1 MWSLLLACAWSIDT
15 GLGSNW
21 KIDTVCYP
29 GTGEVNSYLCRAM
42 AELYSPD
49 YWGPDWEFM
58 KDIYSSFIW
67 AGRENASTV
76 LEQSTG
82 YILLIYTSGFMTGE
96 GNDVFDLNNIKGR
109 KVVSAYDL
117 SPYQTLENTQIA
129 QKMARSQA
137 KALAKLK
144 SKRNSSEFTSAS
156 SFARALGETL
166 SRKYNKYASKL
177 LGNSTELKPQAN
189 TSPATAAYHDEGCH
203 ITASG
208 DIYSKVDALVLI
220 PTDIVFHNE
229 IHVSFLFVTSFEYGS
244 IGNPQYIKADYVLT
258 DMGSV
263 SSSLFDSLEFKD
275 LGLIVTGRVPRIEFT
290 SNEWKVT
297 YYYQTTSG
305 WYQRTR
311 TISYDRVS
319 GQLSIL
325 CVYETDVTVS
335 FDVSTSYGEFEAK
348 GLNFSIQYAVSYD
361 VSASRQLSDPNLV
374 VEFDPNWDEYVSN
387 TPEIVLESSNPNGI
401 EVTGQPERV
410 SVKKTS
416 ISDRPGLRGPDSGPN
431 VWLIV
436 GIVIGVLVVIGVI
449 VAIVIVIVIST
460 RKKQITCPETAE
472 QTQVTA
478 ETASQEPPSI
488 DQEAPASQPSQ
499 QAPPS
504 QQHQQP
510 APQYQYQQQPGQ
522 WQYQQ
527 PPPQYQYQQ
536 QPGQWQYQQPGQW
549 QYQQPGQ
556 WQYQQPGP
564 WQYQQPPPQ
573 YQYQQQPEDTKKHKH
588 KHSHKDHNKHEKD
601 KKEDK
606 SSSSEQE

>member
-49 YWGPDWEFM
+49 YWGSDWEFM

-189 TSPATAAYHDEGCH
+189 SSPATAAYYEGCH

-220 PTDIVFHNE
+220 PTNIVFHNE
-229 IHVSFLFVTSFEYGS
+229 IYVSFLFVTSFAYGA
-244 IGNPQYIKADYVLT
+244 IVNPKYIKADYVLT
-258 DMGSV
+258 DIAGTNYG
-263 SSSLFDSLEFKD
+263 LFRNLEFKD
-275 LGLIVTGRVPRIEFT
+275 LGLMVTGHVSSIEFT
-290 SNEWKVT
+290 YNAWKLT
-297 YYYQTTSG
+297 YYSSTTSE
-305 WYQRTR
+305 WVMR
-311 TISYDRVS
+311 TIYYDGTS

-325 CVYETDVTVS
+325 CISDTDVTVS
-335 FDVSTSYGEFEAK
+335 FDVSTSNGEFEAK
-348 GLNFSIQYAVSYD
+348 GLNFSVQSAVSYD
-361 VSASRQLSDPNLV
+361 VSASRELSDPNLA
-374 VEFDPNWDEYVSN
+374 VEFDPNWDTYVSN
-387 TPEIVLESSNPNGI
+387 APEFVLESSNPDGI
-401 EVTGQPERV
+401 AVTGQPEKV
-410 SVKKTS
+410 SIKKTS

-510 APQYQYQQQPGQ
+510 APQYQHQQQPGQ

-527 PPPQYQYQQ
+527 PPPQYQYQ
-536 QPGQWQYQQPGQW
+536 QQPGQW

-588 KHSHKDHNKHEKD
+588 KHSHKDHNKHKKD